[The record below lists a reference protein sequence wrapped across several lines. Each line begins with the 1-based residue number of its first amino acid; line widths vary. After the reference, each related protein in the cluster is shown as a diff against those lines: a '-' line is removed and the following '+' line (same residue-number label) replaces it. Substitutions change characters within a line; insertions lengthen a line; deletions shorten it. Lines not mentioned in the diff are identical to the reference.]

1 MTCTISIILYVT
13 FYAPDVFRKGDALM
27 NATTSSSPQAR
38 LGLDFL
44 RWPEMG
50 CSWTFLNPLLWP
62 SREYLL
68 DCDSLQTPEKT
79 SPSSVQTGHNNT
91 IIMRHI
97 TPLVDAIVAAQPNS
111 DAFVAVSPLSVSH
124 CQMAAFCGKLLYTK
138 SLKFRSTM
146 TPTLNRLSLTV

>member
-97 TPLVDAIVAAQPNS
+97 TLLLTLLLRPDLTQT
-111 DAFVAVSPLSVSH
+111 PLSPSH
-124 CQMAAFCGKLLYTK
+124 LCLF
-138 SLKFRSTM
+138 
-146 TPTLNRLSLTV
+146 LTVKWQLSVESCSIPKAWNSGAQWHRHSTGLTV